1 MFESRLKFFSRE
13 RVLTFLNSSRTCE
26 NVVEL
31 LILSM
36 IAQMVL
42 WYFFNRAL
50 GMESHLGFVVFKEW
64 EMLFTSSLVI
74 GENNQK

>member
-42 WYFFNRAL
+42 WYFFYRAL
-50 GMESHLGFVVFKEW
+50 GMESHLGFVVFKER
-64 EMLFTSSLVI
+64 EMLFTSSLEI